1 MGSMRKLSAA
11 WRVFKAGEV
20 VANPGAWKRGQVTSN
35 AVAALLVAL
44 VYAAE
49 AFGYEIPLTGEAID
63 AIAVGL
69 FAMVN
74 VVFTVVSTDK
84 VGLPPGRHPG
94 DKS

>member
-1 MGSMRKLSAA
+1 MSSMRKLSAA

-20 VANPGAWKRGQVTSN
+20 VADPAAWKRGQVTSN

-49 AFGYEIPLTGEAID
+49 AFGYEIPVTGEAID
-63 AIAVGL
+63 AMAVGL
-69 FAMVN
+69 FALVN

-84 VGLPPGRHPG
+84 VGVPAKHRPG
-94 DKS
+94 DNP

>member
-1 MGSMRKLSAA
+1 MASKIKAA

-20 VANPGAWKRGQVTSN
+20 VADPGAWKRGQVTSN
-35 AVAALLVAL
+35 AIAALLVAM

-49 AFGYEIPLTGEAID
+49 AFGYEVPVTGEAID

-69 FAMVN
+69 FALVN
-74 VVFTVVSTDK
+74 LVFTVVSTDK

-94 DKS
+94 GKS